1 MKTLNLAAGIS
12 ILATAAM
19 MLPSTAIA
27 APDKPIN
34 AATTDSGTLCIV
46 HEADGAPYMVDTECS
61 WHTVTKLDKDGN
73 PQSFTYQDK
82 GTLQEGQTAP
92 DAAVKIAIEG
102 MTVSGLPCTGTEV
115 VTPSRQY
122 SSDLKCK

>member
-1 MKTLNLAAGIS
+1 MKTLNLAAAIS
-12 ILATAAM
+12 ILATAAL
-19 MLPSTAIA
+19 MLPSTATA

-34 AATTDSGTLCIV
+34 AATTDSGMLCIV
-46 HEADGAPYMVDTECS
+46 HEAEGAPYLVDSACS

-73 PQSFTYQDK
+73 LQSFTYQDK
-82 GTLQEGQTAP
+82 GTLQEGQVAP

-115 VTPSRQY
+115 VTPSGQY

>member
-1 MKTLNLAAGIS
+1 MKTLNVEAGIS

-27 APDKPIN
+27 APDKPIH

-92 DAAVKIAIEG
+92 DAAVKISIEG

-115 VTPSRQY
+115 VTPSGQY
-122 SSDLKCK
+122 SSGLKCK

>member
-19 MLPSTAIA
+19 MLPSTAMA

-34 AATTDSGTLCIV
+34 AATTDSGTLCVV
-46 HEADGAPYMVDTECS
+46 HEAEGAPYAADAACS
-61 WHTVTKLDKDGN
+61 WHSVVKLDKDGN
-73 PQSFTYQDK
+73 PQSYTYQDK
-82 GTLQEGQTAP
+82 GSLQDGQTAP
-92 DAAVKIAIEG
+92 GAAVKIPIEG
-102 MTVSGLPCTGTEV
+102 WSVMGMPCTGTEV
-115 VTPSRQY
+115 VTPSGQY

>member
-1 MKTLNLAAGIS
+1 MRMIKLATGIPFMAAAMLALPLAA
-12 ILATAAM
+12 M
-19 MLPSTAIA
+19 A

-34 AATTDSGTLCIV
+34 AATTDSGTFCIV
-46 HEADGAPYMVDTECS
+46 HEADGAPYVGDTECT

-82 GTLQEGQTAP
+82 GNLQDGQTAP

-102 MTVSGLPCTGTEV
+102 WTVMGLPCTGTEV
-115 VTPSRQY
+115 VTPSGQY

>member
-19 MLPSTAIA
+19 MLPSTAMA

-34 AATTDSGTLCIV
+34 AATTDSGTYCVV
-46 HEADGAPYMVDTECS
+46 HEAEGAPYANDLECT
-61 WHTVTKLDKDGN
+61 WHTVVKLDKDGN

-82 GTLQEGQTAP
+82 GNLQDGQTPP

-102 MTVSGLPCTGTEV
+102 WTVMGLPCTGTEV
-115 VTPSRQY
+115 VTPSGQY